1 MAEYSRLASGS
12 ILSTGGQT
20 VVPLPFIPNFIEI
33 TNTSEITANNGGVT
47 RAWWE
52 TDMGQGAAAYVITD
66 SSVDNSMF
74 ISASTGGGFSTIQAG
89 LALQYGPAFYLG
101 GSGGIAKTSSTV
113 LTITTTAAHGL
124 VPGDWVVFQN
134 LYETTTTGMQQI
146 AGIPFEVLTTNA
158 PTNTTFTIGWVG
170 NSTNLTAISAGGLNT
185 NASFKQ
191 ILYPALYVPGVAVP
205 WSITVSGG
213 VGTVKT
219 TAPHNFQ
226 VGQEIAFRIPSA
238 YGAQQL
244 NELPNNVIPGSPQYY
259 YVASVTRD
267 GFTFSNAPASI
278 TTFNVNQ
285 TFASF
290 PGLKFPQVVAT
301 GDVNSGG
308 YPYSGGTLYPSP
320 SIYNGQS
327 QVLTPTING
336 PAIQGAYINATFQ
349 GFVIGATIAG
359 SSMDQIYWR
368 AYMHDLNT

>member
-1 MAEYSRLASGS
+1 
-12 ILSTGGQT
+12 
-20 VVPLPFIPNFIEI
+20 
-33 TNTSEITANNGGVT
+33 
-47 RAWWE
+47 
-52 TDMGQGAAAYVITD
+52 
-66 SSVDNSMF
+66 
-74 ISASTGGGFSTIQAG
+74 
-89 LALQYGPAFYLG
+89 
-101 GSGGIAKTSSTV
+101 
-113 LTITTTAAHGL
+113 